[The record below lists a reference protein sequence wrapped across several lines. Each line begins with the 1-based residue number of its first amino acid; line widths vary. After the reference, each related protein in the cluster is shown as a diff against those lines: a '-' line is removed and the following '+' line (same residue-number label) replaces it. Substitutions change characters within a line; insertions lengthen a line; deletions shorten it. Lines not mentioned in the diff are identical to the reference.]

1 MYLVTKKL
9 RVFSYAKKILRQTV
23 LVEATGQ
30 SPSKIDENLV
40 FDSLLLFWAGARKF
54 TFIPRY
60 TKYFDSFKVP
70 ELKQRD
76 FEKVPELKIPVK
88 RARLFPR
95 LKLRRRR

>member
-1 MYLVTKKL
+1 MRFLCL
-9 RVFSYAKKILRQTV
+9 I
-23 LVEATGQ
+23 
-30 SPSKIDENLV
+30 
-40 FDSLLLFWAGARKF
+40 LFWAGARKF

-95 LKLRRRR
+95 LKLRGRR